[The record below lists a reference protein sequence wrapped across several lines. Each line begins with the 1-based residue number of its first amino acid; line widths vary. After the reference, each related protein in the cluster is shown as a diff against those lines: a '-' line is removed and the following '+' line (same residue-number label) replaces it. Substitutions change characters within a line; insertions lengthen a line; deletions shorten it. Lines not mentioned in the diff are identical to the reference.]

1 MQQQL
6 RSPAGKVSSR
16 NGGGGGVERSSDLA
30 QQQRRARQRQLQEQE
45 DRDRIHRERGIRFET
60 VDTDEVANTDSVG
73 SEGVN
78 MGENEA
84 AAISRWRNTDE

>member
-1 MQQQL
+1 M
-6 RSPAGKVSSR
+6 
-16 NGGGGGVERSSDLA
+16 ERSSDLA